1 MKDRGILFKW
11 QSMEAYRE
19 YWYQKYRDLKLAEK
33 MIIVYVLMLG
43 ICFLISVAALQVSFN
58 IYDGKLYEK
67 SLQELDFFTQEVNR
81 SLDEVE
87 GISYN
92 IAIDTQI
99 QEQLTKM
106 KEMKHFTADYSYEV
120 YQLRMLFNKELANS
134 NMVSNMV
141 YTDGDRTQFVVGV
154 ATGTISRELY
164 ESVMNRIHEAKG
176 AYVVQP
182 PTAEYPYLLT
192 GRDIRK
198 HIDASLEYLG
208 SLLITCDVSGMIEK
222 NIDDLE
228 ADSST
233 LCVYSNEGII
243 YENQK
248 GMMER
253 LPRLEGDKGY
263 QIIKENG
270 QRYFVCHL
278 QSSKTGWTYVNI
290 FPYSEIYGQN
300 QNLRYMMIGGFLLL
314 FLITALILKKL
325 AHMIVKPLEH
335 LTESMQIVE
344 TGDFDQA
351 REFLGTS
358 TRKDEIG
365 LMTQEFK
372 VTLDKID
379 NLIHEN
385 YEKQLLLKDTK
396 YKMLQ
401 AQINPHFLYNTLN
414 SINWM
419 IRARKNDEAAEM
431 TVALGTILRSALNKQ
446 QYVTIDEELDSLRK
460 YMTIQEYRYRKRV
473 AFSVECEVSGQYLI
487 PHMTLQPLVENSI
500 YHGVEKMLTPCTISV
515 ALKEE
520 GERIAITVSDN
531 GPGMT
536 EEELEAVRTF
546 TAEPKGHGIGLK
558 NIYERLKMAFNQ
570 EAYFDIS
577 SVPGGGTTVTI
588 KIPKAEVMKSDD

>member
-1 MKDRGILFKW
+1 MKKYRG
-11 QSMEAYRE
+11 
-19 YWYQKYRDLKLAEK
+19 YWYLRYRDLKLAEK
-33 MIIVYVLMLG
+33 MIIVYILMLG
-43 ICFLISVAALQVSFN
+43 ICFLISIAALQVSFN

-87 GISYN
+87 AVSYN
-92 IAIDTQI
+92 LAMDIKI
-99 QEQLTKM
+99 QEQLSKM
-106 KEMKHFTADYSYEV
+106 KTLKHFTADYSYEV
-120 YQLRMLFNKELANS
+120 YQLRMLFNNELTNS
-134 NMVSNMV
+134 NMISNMI
-141 YTDGDRTQFVVGV
+141 YTDGDTTQFVVGV
-154 ATGTISRELY
+154 ATGTIRKELY
-164 ESVMNRIHEAKG
+164 DSVMNRFHEAKG
-176 AYVVQP
+176 AYVVQQ
-182 PTAEYPYLLT
+182 PTIEYPYLLT

-228 ADSST
+228 AESSA
-233 LCVYSNEGII
+233 LCVYSDEGVI
-243 YENQK
+243 YESQK
-248 GMMER
+248 RMIEQ
-253 LPRLEGDKGY
+253 LPRLEGDSGY
-263 QIIKENG
+263 QVIKERG

-278 QSSKTGWTYVNI
+278 KSSKTGWTYVNV

-300 QNLRYMMIGGFLLL
+300 QNLRYLMVGGFLLL
-314 FLITALILKKL
+314 FLVSALILKKL

-344 TGDFDQA
+344 NGDFDRA

-358 TRKDEIG
+358 TQKDEIG
-365 LMTQEFK
+365 LMAQEFR

-414 SINWM
+414 SIHWM
-419 IRARKNDEAAEM
+419 IRSRKNDEAAKM
-431 TVALGTILRSALNKQ
+431 TMALGTILRSALSKQ
-446 QYVTIDEELDSLRK
+446 QYVTIEEELDSLKK
-460 YMTIQEYRYRKRV
+460 YMMIQEYRYQKRV
-473 AFSVECEVSGQYLI
+473 VFSVEYETSGRYLI

-500 YHGVEKMLTPCTISV
+500 YHGVDKMLTPCHISV
-515 ALKEE
+515 IIKE
-520 GERIAITVSDN
+520 GEERIEITVSDN

-536 EEELEAVRTF
+536 EEELDLVRSF
-546 TAEPKGHGIGLK
+546 TAQPKGHGIGLK
-558 NIYERLKMAFNQ
+558 NIYERLKMAFDQ
-570 EAYFDIS
+570 EADFNIS
-577 SVPGGGTTVTI
+577 SSCGSGTTVTI
-588 KIPKAEVMKSDD
+588 RIPKTEVMKNDD

>member
-1 MKDRGILFKW
+1 MKKYRG
-11 QSMEAYRE
+11 
-19 YWYQKYRDLKLAEK
+19 YWYLRYRDLKLAEK
-33 MIIVYVLMLG
+33 MIIVYILMLG
-43 ICFLISVAALQVSFN
+43 ICFLISIAALQVSFN

-87 GISYN
+87 AVSYN
-92 IAIDTQI
+92 LAMDIKI
-99 QEQLTKM
+99 QEQLSKM
-106 KEMKHFTADYSYEV
+106 KTLKHFTADYSYEV
-120 YQLRMLFNKELANS
+120 YQLRMLFNNELTNS
-134 NMVSNMV
+134 NMISNMI
-141 YTDGDRTQFVVGV
+141 YTDGDTTQFVVGV
-154 ATGTISRELY
+154 ATGTIRKELY
-164 ESVMNRIHEAKG
+164 DSVMNRFHEAKG
-176 AYVVQP
+176 AYVVQQ
-182 PTAEYPYLLT
+182 PTMEYPYLLT

-228 ADSST
+228 AESSA
-233 LCVYSNEGII
+233 LCVYSDEGVI
-243 YENQK
+243 YESQK
-248 GMMER
+248 RMIEQ
-253 LPRLEGDKGY
+253 LPRLEGDSGY
-263 QIIKENG
+263 QVIKERG

-278 QSSKTGWTYVNI
+278 KSSKTGWTYVNV

-300 QNLRYMMIGGFLLL
+300 QNLRYLMVGGFLLL
-314 FLITALILKKL
+314 FLVSALILKKL

-344 TGDFDQA
+344 NGDFDRA

-358 TRKDEIG
+358 TQKDEIG
-365 LMTQEFK
+365 LMAQEFR

-414 SINWM
+414 SIHWM
-419 IRARKNDEAAEM
+419 IRSRKNDEAAKM
-431 TVALGTILRSALNKQ
+431 TMALGTILRSALSKQ
-446 QYVTIDEELDSLRK
+446 QYVTIEEELDSLKK
-460 YMTIQEYRYRKRV
+460 YMMIQEYRYQKRV
-473 AFSVECEVSGQYLI
+473 VFSVEYEASGRYLI

-500 YHGVEKMLTPCTISV
+500 YHGVDKMLTPCHISV
-515 ALKEE
+515 IIKE
-520 GERIAITVSDN
+520 GEERIEITVSDN

-536 EEELEAVRTF
+536 EEELDLVRSF
-546 TAEPKGHGIGLK
+546 TAQPKGHGIGLK
-558 NIYERLKMAFNQ
+558 NIYERLKMAFDQ
-570 EAYFDIS
+570 EADFNIS
-577 SVPGGGTTVTI
+577 SSCGSGTTVTI
-588 KIPKAEVMKSDD
+588 RIPKTEVMKNDD

>member
-1 MKDRGILFKW
+1 MKKYRG
-11 QSMEAYRE
+11 
-19 YWYQKYRDLKLAEK
+19 YWYLRYRDLKLAEK
-33 MIIVYVLMLG
+33 MIIVYILMLG
-43 ICFLISVAALQVSFN
+43 ICFLISIAALQVSFN

-87 GISYN
+87 AVSYN
-92 IAIDTQI
+92 LAMDIKI
-99 QEQLTKM
+99 QEQLSKM
-106 KEMKHFTADYSYEV
+106 KTLKHFTADYSYEV
-120 YQLRMLFNKELANS
+120 YQLRMLFNNELTNS
-134 NMVSNMV
+134 NMISNMI
-141 YTDGDRTQFVVGV
+141 YTDGDTTQFVVGV
-154 ATGTISRELY
+154 ATGTIRKELY
-164 ESVMNRIHEAKG
+164 DSVMNRFHEAKG
-176 AYVVQP
+176 AYVVQQ
-182 PTAEYPYLLT
+182 PTIEYPYLLT

-228 ADSST
+228 AESSA
-233 LCVYSNEGII
+233 LCVYSDEGVI
-243 YENQK
+243 YESQK
-248 GMMER
+248 RMIEQ
-253 LPRLEGDKGY
+253 LPRLEGDSGY
-263 QIIKENG
+263 QVIKERG

-278 QSSKTGWTYVNI
+278 KSSKTGWTYVNV

-300 QNLRYMMIGGFLLL
+300 QNLRYLMVGGFLLL
-314 FLITALILKKL
+314 FLVSALILKKL

-344 TGDFDQA
+344 NGDFDRA

-358 TRKDEIG
+358 TQKDEIG
-365 LMTQEFK
+365 LMAQEFR

-414 SINWM
+414 SIHWM
-419 IRARKNDEAAEM
+419 IRSRKNDEAAKM
-431 TVALGTILRSALNKQ
+431 TMALGTILRSALSKQ
-446 QYVTIDEELDSLRK
+446 QYVTIEEELDSLKK
-460 YMTIQEYRYRKRV
+460 YMMIQEYRYQKRV
-473 AFSVECEVSGQYLI
+473 VFSVEYETSGRYLI

-500 YHGVEKMLTPCTISV
+500 YHGVDKMLTPCHISV
-515 ALKEE
+515 IIKEVE
-520 GERIAITVSDN
+520 ERIEITVSDN

-536 EEELEAVRTF
+536 EEELDLVRSF
-546 TAEPKGHGIGLK
+546 TAQPKGHGIGLK
-558 NIYERLKMAFNQ
+558 NIYERLKMAFDQ
-570 EAYFDIS
+570 EADFNIS
-577 SVPGGGTTVTI
+577 SSCGSGTTVTI
-588 KIPKAEVMKSDD
+588 RIPKTEVMKNDD

>member
-1 MKDRGILFKW
+1 MKKYW
-11 QSMEAYRE
+11 E
-19 YWYQKYRDLKLAEK
+19 YWYRKYGDLKLAEK
-33 MIIVYVLMLG
+33 MISVYIIMLG
-43 ICFLISVAALQVSFN
+43 ICFLISVVALQISFN

-67 SLQELDFFTQEVNR
+67 SLQELDFFIQEVNR

-92 IAIDTQI
+92 IAIDTKI
-99 QEQLTKM
+99 QEQLSTM
-106 KEMKHFTADYSYEV
+106 KSLNPFTADYSYEV
-120 YQLRMLFNKELANS
+120 YQLRMLLNSELTNS
-134 NMVSNMV
+134 NMISNMV
-141 YTDGDRTQFVVGV
+141 YTDGDKTQFVVGI

-164 ESVMNRIHEAKG
+164 DSMMNRFHEAKG
-176 AYVVQP
+176 AYVVQQ
-182 PTAEYPYLLT
+182 PTKEYPYLLT

-198 HIDASLEYLG
+198 HIDSSLEYLG

-222 NIDDLE
+222 NIDELE
-228 ADSST
+228 AESSA
-233 LCVYSNEGII
+233 LCVYSDEGVI
-243 YENQK
+243 YENQEHMK
-248 GMMER
+248 ES
-253 LPRLEGDKGY
+253 LPELIEDKGY
-263 QIIKENG
+263 QIIKEKG

-278 QSSKTGWTYVNI
+278 KSSKTGWTYVNV

-300 QNLRYMMIGGFLLL
+300 QNLRYLMIGGFLLL
-314 FLITALILKKL
+314 FLVTALILKKL

-344 TGDFDQA
+344 TGNFDQA

-358 TRKDEIG
+358 TQKDEIG

-385 YEKQLLLKDTK
+385 YEKQILLKDTK

-419 IRARKNDEAAEM
+419 IRAKKNEEAAEM
-431 TVALGTILRSALNKQ
+431 TVALGAILRSALNKQ
-446 QYVTIDEELDSLRK
+446 QYVTIEEELDSLRK

-473 AFSVECEVSGQYLI
+473 SFSVECEISGRYLI
-487 PHMTLQPLVENSI
+487 PHMTLQPLVENAI

-515 ALKEE
+515 TIKEE
-520 GERIAITVSDN
+520 GERITITVSDN

-536 EEELEAVRTF
+536 EDELEAVRTF

-558 NIYERLKMAFNQ
+558 NIYERLKMAFDQ
-570 EAYFDIS
+570 EADFNIS
-577 SVPGGGTTVTI
+577 SSCGSGTTVTI
-588 KIPKAEVMKSDD
+588 RIPKAEVMKNND

>member
-1 MKDRGILFKW
+1 MKKYW
-11 QSMEAYRE
+11 E
-19 YWYQKYRDLKLAEK
+19 YWYRKYGDLKLAEK
-33 MIIVYVLMLG
+33 TISVYIIMLG
-43 ICFLISVAALQVSFN
+43 ICFLISVVALQISFN

-67 SLQELDFFTQEVNR
+67 SLQELDFFIQEVNR

-92 IAIDTQI
+92 IAIDTKI
-99 QEQLTKM
+99 QEQLSTM
-106 KEMKHFTADYSYEV
+106 KSLKPFTADYSYEV
-120 YQLRMLFNKELANS
+120 YQLRMLLNSELTNS
-134 NMVSNMV
+134 NMISNMV
-141 YTDGDRTQFVVGV
+141 YTDGDKTQFVVGV

-164 ESVMNRIHEAKG
+164 DSMMNRFHEAKG
-176 AYVVQP
+176 AYVVQQ
-182 PTAEYPYLLT
+182 PTKEYPYLLT

-198 HIDASLEYLG
+198 HIDSSLEYLG

-222 NIDDLE
+222 NIDELE
-228 ADSST
+228 AESSA
-233 LCVYSNEGII
+233 LCVYSDEGVI
-243 YENQK
+243 YENQEHMK
-248 GMMER
+248 ES
-253 LPRLEGDKGY
+253 LPELIEDKGY
-263 QIIKENG
+263 QIIKEKG
-270 QRYFVCHL
+270 QRYFVCHVK
-278 QSSKTGWTYVNI
+278 SSKTGWTYVNV

-300 QNLRYMMIGGFLLL
+300 QNLRYLMIGGFLLL
-314 FLITALILKKL
+314 FLVTALILKKL

-344 TGDFDQA
+344 TGNFDQA

-358 TRKDEIG
+358 TQKDEIG

-385 YEKQLLLKDTK
+385 YEKQILLKDTK

-419 IRARKNDEAAEM
+419 IRAKRNEEAAEM
-431 TVALGTILRSALNKQ
+431 TVALGAILRSALNKQ
-446 QYVTIDEELDSLRK
+446 QYVTIEEELDSLRK

-473 AFSVECEVSGQYLI
+473 SFSVECEISGRYLI
-487 PHMTLQPLVENSI
+487 PHMTLQPLVENAI

-515 ALKEE
+515 TIKEE
-520 GERIAITVSDN
+520 GERITITVSDN

-536 EEELEAVRTF
+536 EDELEAVRTF

-558 NIYERLKMAFNQ
+558 NIYERLKMAFDQ
-570 EAYFDIS
+570 EADFNIS
-577 SVPGGGTTVTI
+577 SSCGSGTTVTI
-588 KIPKAEVMKSDD
+588 RIPKAEVMKNND

>member
-1 MKDRGILFKW
+1 MKKYW
-11 QSMEAYRE
+11 E
-19 YWYQKYRDLKLAEK
+19 YWYRKYGDLKLAEK
-33 MIIVYVLMLG
+33 MISVYIIMLG
-43 ICFLISVAALQVSFN
+43 ICFLISVVALQISFN

-67 SLQELDFFTQEVNR
+67 SLQELDFFIQEVNR

-92 IAIDTQI
+92 IAIDTKI
-99 QEQLTKM
+99 QEQLSTM
-106 KEMKHFTADYSYEV
+106 KSLKPFTADYSYEV
-120 YQLRMLFNKELANS
+120 YQLRMLLNSELTNS
-134 NMVSNMV
+134 NMISNMV
-141 YTDGDRTQFVVGV
+141 YTDGDKTQFVVGV

-164 ESVMNRIHEAKG
+164 DSMMNRFHEAKG
-176 AYVVQP
+176 AYVVQQ
-182 PTAEYPYLLT
+182 PTKEYPYLLT

-198 HIDASLEYLG
+198 HIDSSLEYLG

-222 NIDDLE
+222 NIDELE
-228 ADSST
+228 AESSA
-233 LCVYSNEGII
+233 LCVYSDEGVI
-243 YENQK
+243 YENQEHMK
-248 GMMER
+248 ES
-253 LPRLEGDKGY
+253 LPELIEDKGY
-263 QIIKENG
+263 QIIKEKG
-270 QRYFVCHL
+270 QRYFVCHVK
-278 QSSKTGWTYVNI
+278 SSKTGWTYVNV

-300 QNLRYMMIGGFLLL
+300 QNLRYLMIGGFLLL
-314 FLITALILKKL
+314 FLVTALILKKL

-344 TGDFDQA
+344 TGNFDQA

-358 TRKDEIG
+358 TQKDEIG

-385 YEKQLLLKDTK
+385 YEKQILLKDTK

-419 IRARKNDEAAEM
+419 IRAKKNEEAAEM
-431 TVALGTILRSALNKQ
+431 TVALGAILRSALNKQ
-446 QYVTIDEELDSLRK
+446 QYVTIEEELDSLRK

-473 AFSVECEVSGQYLI
+473 SFSVECEISGRYLI
-487 PHMTLQPLVENSI
+487 PHMTLQPLVENAI

-515 ALKEE
+515 TIKEE
-520 GERIAITVSDN
+520 GERITITVSDN

-536 EEELEAVRTF
+536 EDELEAVRTF

-558 NIYERLKMAFNQ
+558 NIYERLKMAFDQ
-570 EAYFDIS
+570 EADFNIS
-577 SVPGGGTTVTI
+577 SSCGSGTTVTI
-588 KIPKAEVMKSDD
+588 RIPKAEVMKNND

>member
-1 MKDRGILFKW
+1 MKKYW
-11 QSMEAYRE
+11 E
-19 YWYQKYRDLKLAEK
+19 YWYRRYSDLKLAEK
-33 MIIVYVLMLG
+33 MISVYVIMLG
-43 ICFLISVAALQVSFN
+43 FCFLISVAALQVSFN

-92 IAIDTQI
+92 MAIDTKI
-99 QEQLTKM
+99 QEQLSMM
-106 KEMKHFTADYSYEV
+106 KSLKRFTADYSYEV
-120 YQLRMLFNKELANS
+120 YQLRMLLNSELTNSDMIS
-134 NMVSNMV
+134 NML
-141 YTDGDRTQFVVGV
+141 YTDGDKTQFVVGV
-154 ATGTISRELY
+154 ATGTISKELY
-164 ESVMNRIHEAKG
+164 DSLMNRFHEAKG
-176 AYVVQP
+176 AYVVQQ
-182 PTAEYPYLLT
+182 PTEEYPYLLT

-198 HIDASLEYLG
+198 HLDASLEYLG

-222 NIDDLE
+222 NIDELE
-228 ADSST
+228 AESLA
-233 LCVYSNEGII
+233 LCVFSDEGVI
-243 YENQK
+243 YENQEHMK
-248 GMMER
+248 DRIPE
-253 LPRLEGDKGY
+253 LKEDKGY
-263 QIIKENG
+263 QIIKEHG

-278 QSSKTGWTYVNI
+278 KSSKTGWTYVNI

-300 QNLRYMMIGGFLLL
+300 QNLRYLMIGGFLLL
-314 FLITALILKKL
+314 FFVTALILKKL

-358 TRKDEIG
+358 RQKDEIG

-419 IRARKNDEAAEM
+419 IRAKKNEEAAEM
-431 TVALGTILRSALNKQ
+431 TVALGVILRSALNKQ
-446 QYVTIDEELDSLRK
+446 QYVTIEEELDSLKK

-473 AFSVECEVSGQYLI
+473 IFSVKSEISGRYLI

-515 ALKEE
+515 VIKEE
-520 GERIAITVSDN
+520 GERIVITVTDN

-536 EEELEAVRTF
+536 EEELEAVRSF
-546 TAEPKGHGIGLK
+546 SAETKGHGIGLK
-558 NIYERLKMAFNQ
+558 NIYERLKMAFDQ
-570 EAYFDIS
+570 EADFTIS
-577 SVPGGGTTVTI
+577 SSCGSGTTVTI
-588 KIPKAEVMKSDD
+588 RIPKAEVMKNDD

>member
-1 MKDRGILFKW
+1 MKKYRG
-11 QSMEAYRE
+11 
-19 YWYQKYRDLKLAEK
+19 YWYLRYRDLKLAEK
-33 MIIVYVLMLG
+33 MIIVYILMLG
-43 ICFLISVAALQVSFN
+43 ICFLISIAALQVSFN

-87 GISYN
+87 AVSYN
-92 IAIDTQI
+92 LAMDIKI
-99 QEQLTKM
+99 QEQLSKM
-106 KEMKHFTADYSYEV
+106 KTLKHFTADYSYEV
-120 YQLRMLFNKELANS
+120 YQLRMLFNNELTNS
-134 NMVSNMV
+134 NMISNMI
-141 YTDGDRTQFVVGV
+141 YTDGDTTQFVVGV
-154 ATGTISRELY
+154 ATGTIRKELY
-164 ESVMNRIHEAKG
+164 DSVMNRFHEAKG
-176 AYVVQP
+176 AYVVQQ
-182 PTAEYPYLLT
+182 PTIEYPYLLT

-228 ADSST
+228 AESSA
-233 LCVYSNEGII
+233 LCVYSDEGVI
-243 YENQK
+243 YESQK
-248 GMMER
+248 RMIEQ
-253 LPRLEGDKGY
+253 LPRLEGDSGY
-263 QIIKENG
+263 QVIKERG

-278 QSSKTGWTYVNI
+278 KSSKTGWTYVNV

-300 QNLRYMMIGGFLLL
+300 QNLRYLMVGGFLLL
-314 FLITALILKKL
+314 FLVSALILKKL

-344 TGDFDQA
+344 NGDFDRA

-358 TRKDEIG
+358 TQKDEIG
-365 LMTQEFK
+365 LMAQEFR

-414 SINWM
+414 SIHWM
-419 IRARKNDEAAEM
+419 IRSRKNDEAAKM
-431 TVALGTILRSALNKQ
+431 TMALGTILRSALSKQ
-446 QYVTIDEELDSLRK
+446 QYVTIEEELDSLKK
-460 YMTIQEYRYRKRV
+460 YMMIQECRYRKRV
-473 AFSVECEVSGQYLI
+473 VFSVEYETSGRYLI

-500 YHGVEKMLTPCTISV
+500 YHGVDKMLTPCHISV
-515 ALKEE
+515 IIKEVE
-520 GERIAITVSDN
+520 ERIEITVSDN

-536 EEELEAVRTF
+536 EEELDLVRSF
-546 TAEPKGHGIGLK
+546 TAQPKGHGIGLK
-558 NIYERLKMAFNQ
+558 NIYERLKMAFDH
-570 EAYFDIS
+570 EADFNIS
-577 SVPGGGTTVTI
+577 SSCGSGTTVTI
-588 KIPKAEVMKSDD
+588 RIPKTEVMKNDD

>member
-1 MKDRGILFKW
+1 
-11 QSMEAYRE
+11 
-19 YWYQKYRDLKLAEK
+19 
-33 MIIVYVLMLG
+33 
-43 ICFLISVAALQVSFN
+43 
-58 IYDGKLYEK
+58 
-67 SLQELDFFTQEVNR
+67 
-81 SLDEVE
+81 
-87 GISYN
+87 
-92 IAIDTQI
+92 
-99 QEQLTKM
+99 
-106 KEMKHFTADYSYEV
+106 
-120 YQLRMLFNKELANS
+120 
-134 NMVSNMV
+134 
-141 YTDGDRTQFVVGV
+141 
-154 ATGTISRELY
+154 
-164 ESVMNRIHEAKG
+164 
-176 AYVVQP
+176 
-182 PTAEYPYLLT
+182 
-192 GRDIRK
+192 
-198 HIDASLEYLG
+198 
-208 SLLITCDVSGMIEK
+208 
-222 NIDDLE
+222 
-228 ADSST
+228 
-233 LCVYSNEGII
+233 
-243 YENQK
+243 
-248 GMMER
+248 MER
-253 LPRLEGDKGY
+253 LPKLEGDKGY
-263 QIIKENG
+263 QIIKEHG
-270 QRYFVCHL
+270 QRYFACYL

-325 AHMIVKPLEH
+325 VHMIVKPLEH

-358 TRKDEIG
+358 TQKDEIG

-379 NLIHEN
+379 YLIHEN
-385 YEKQLLLKDTK
+385 YEKQFLLKDTK

-446 QYVTIDEELDSLRK
+446 QYVAVDEELDSLRK

-500 YHGVEKMLTPCTISV
+500 YHGVEKMLTPCKISV
-515 ALKEE
+515 TIREE
-520 GERIAITVSDN
+520 GGRITITVSDN

-558 NIYERLKMAFNQ
+558 NIYERLKMAFDQ

-588 KIPKAEVMKSDD
+588 KIPKAEVMISDE

>member
-1 MKDRGILFKW
+1 MKKYRG
-11 QSMEAYRE
+11 
-19 YWYQKYRDLKLAEK
+19 YWYRKYSDLKLAEK
-33 MIIVYVLMLG
+33 MIIVYVMMLG
-43 ICFLISVAALQVSFN
+43 ICFLLSVVALQVSFN

-92 IAIDTQI
+92 IAMDTKI
-99 QEQLTKM
+99 QEQLSKM
-106 KEMKHFTADYSYEV
+106 KSLKRFSADYSYEV
-120 YQLRMLFNKELANS
+120 YQLRMLFNNELANS
-134 NMVSNMV
+134 NMISNMV
-141 YTDGDRTQFVVGV
+141 YTDGDKTQFVVGI
-154 ATGTISRELY
+154 ATGTISKELY
-164 ESVMNRIHEAKG
+164 DSVMDRIHEAKG
-176 AYVVQP
+176 AYVVQQ
-182 PTAEYPYLLT
+182 PTCEYPYLLT

-198 HIDASLEYLG
+198 HIAASLEYLG

-222 NIDDLE
+222 YIDDLE
-228 ADSST
+228 AESSA
-233 LCVYSNEGII
+233 LCVYSDEGVI
-243 YENQK
+243 YENQEH
-248 GMMER
+248 MMER
-253 LPRLEGDKGY
+253 IPALENEKGY
-263 QIIKENG
+263 QVIKENG

-278 QSSKTGWTYVNI
+278 KSSKTGWTYVNV

-300 QNLRYMMIGGFLLL
+300 QKLRYLMIGGFLLL
-314 FLITALILKKL
+314 FLVTALILKKL

-344 TGDFDQA
+344 TGDFDRA
-351 REFLGTS
+351 REFIGNS
-358 TRKDEIG
+358 SQKDEIG

-379 NLIHEN
+379 TLIHEN

-419 IRARKNDEAAEM
+419 IRARKNEEAAEM

-446 QYVTIDEELDSLRK
+446 QYVTIEEELDSLRK

-473 AFSVECEVSGQYLI
+473 TFSVECEAAGHYLI

-515 ALKEE
+515 TIKEDR
-520 GERIAITVSDN
+520 ERIVITVSDN

-536 EEELEAVRTF
+536 EEELNAVRSF

-558 NIYERLKMAFNQ
+558 NIYERLKMAFDQ
-570 EAYFDIS
+570 EAGFHIS
-577 SVPGGGTTVTI
+577 SVCGNGTTVQIT
-588 KIPKAEVMKSDD
+588 IPKAEVMKDDD

>member
-1 MKDRGILFKW
+1 MKKYLG
-11 QSMEAYRE
+11 
-19 YWYQKYRDLKLAEK
+19 YWYRKYSDLKLAEK

-87 GISYN
+87 SITYN
-92 IAIDTQI
+92 IAMDTKI
-99 QEQLTKM
+99 QEQLSKM
-106 KEMKHFTADYSYEV
+106 KDLQHFTADYSYEV
-120 YQLRMLFNKELANS
+120 YQLRMLLDNELANS
-134 NMVSNMV
+134 NMISNIV
-141 YTDGDRTQFVVGV
+141 YTDGDMTQFVVGI
-154 ATGTISRELY
+154 ATGTISKELY
-164 ESVMNRIHEAKG
+164 DSVMERIHAAKG
-176 AYVVQP
+176 AYVVQQ
-182 PTAEYPYLLT
+182 PTADYPYLLT

-208 SLLITCDVSGMIEK
+208 SLLVTCDVSGMIEK

-228 ADSST
+228 AESSA
-233 LCVYSNEGII
+233 LCIYSDEGVI
-243 YENQK
+243 YENQEH
-248 GMMER
+248 MMER
-253 LPRLEGDKGY
+253 IPGPEGDKGY
-263 QIIKENG
+263 QIIKEHG
-270 QRYFVCHL
+270 QRYFVCYL
-278 QSSKTGWTYVNI
+278 KSTKTGWTYVNV

-300 QNLRYMMIGGFLLL
+300 QNLRYLMVVGFLLL
-314 FLITALILKKL
+314 FLVSALILKKL

-344 TGDFDQA
+344 TGDFDRA

-358 TRKDEIG
+358 PQKDEIG

-419 IRARKNDEAAEM
+419 ILARKNEEAAEM
-431 TVALGTILRSALNKQ
+431 TVALGTILRAALNKQ
-446 QYVTIDEELDSLRK
+446 QYVTLEEELDSLRK
-460 YMTIQEYRYRKRV
+460 YITIQEYRYRKRV
-473 AFSVECEVSGQYLI
+473 FFSVESEVSGQYLI

-500 YHGVEKMLTPCTISV
+500 YHGVEKMLTPCRISV
-515 ALKEE
+515 GVREE
-520 GERIAITVSDN
+520 KDRIVITVSDN

-536 EEELEAVRTF
+536 EEELEAVRSF

-558 NIYERLKMAFNQ
+558 NIYERLKTAFDQ
-570 EAYFDIS
+570 EADFKIES
-577 SVPGGGTTVTI
+577 ASGNGTTVTI
-588 KIPKAEVMKSDD
+588 RIPKAEVMKSDD

>member
-1 MKDRGILFKW
+1 MKKYLG
-11 QSMEAYRE
+11 
-19 YWYQKYRDLKLAEK
+19 YWYRKYSDLKLAEK

-43 ICFLISVAALQVSFN
+43 ICFLLSVAALQVSFN

-87 GISYN
+87 SITYN
-92 IAIDTQI
+92 IAMDTKI
-99 QEQLTKM
+99 QEQLSKM
-106 KEMKHFTADYSYEV
+106 KGLQHFTADYSYEV
-120 YQLRMLFNKELANS
+120 YQLRMLLDNELANS
-134 NMVSNMV
+134 QMISNIV
-141 YTDGDRTQFVVGV
+141 YTDGDMTQFVVGI
-154 ATGTISRELY
+154 ATGTISKELY
-164 ESVMNRIHEAKG
+164 DSVMERIHAAKG
-176 AYVVQP
+176 AYVVQQ
-182 PTAEYPYLLT
+182 PTADYPYLLT

-208 SLLITCDVSGMIEK
+208 SLLVTCDVSGMIEK

-228 ADSST
+228 AESSA
-233 LCVYSNEGII
+233 LCIYSDEGVI
-243 YENQK
+243 YENQEH
-248 GMMER
+248 MMER
-253 LPRLEGDKGY
+253 IPGPEGDKGY
-263 QIIKENG
+263 QIIKEHG
-270 QRYFVCHL
+270 QRYFVCYL
-278 QSSKTGWTYVNI
+278 KSSKTGWTYVNV

-300 QNLRYMMIGGFLLL
+300 QNLRYLMVVGFLLL
-314 FLITALILKKL
+314 FLVSALILKKL

-344 TGDFDQA
+344 TGDFDRA

-358 TRKDEIG
+358 PQKDEIG

-419 IRARKNDEAAEM
+419 ILARKNEEAAEM
-431 TVALGTILRSALNKQ
+431 TVALGTILRAALNKQ
-446 QYVTIDEELDSLRK
+446 QYATLEEELDSLRK
-460 YMTIQEYRYRKRV
+460 YITIQEYRYRKRV
-473 AFSVECEVSGQYLI
+473 VFSVESETSGQYLI

-500 YHGVEKMLTPCTISV
+500 YHGVEKMLTPCRISV
-515 ALKEE
+515 GVREE
-520 GERIAITVSDN
+520 KERIVITVSDN

-536 EEELEAVRTF
+536 EEELEAVRSF

-558 NIYERLKMAFNQ
+558 NIYERLKMAFDQ
-570 EAYFDIS
+570 EADFKIES
-577 SVPGGGTTVTI
+577 ASGNGTTVTI
-588 KIPKAEVMKSDD
+588 RIPKAEVMKSDD

>member
-1 MKDRGILFKW
+1 MKKYRG
-11 QSMEAYRE
+11 

-33 MIIVYVLMLG
+33 MIIIYVLMLG
-43 ICFLISVAALQVSFN
+43 ICFLISITALQVSFN

-81 SLDEVE
+81 SLDQVE
-87 GISYN
+87 AVSYN
-92 IAIDTQI
+92 MTMDLKI
-99 QEQLTKM
+99 QEQLSKM
-106 KEMKHFTADYSYEV
+106 KTLKHFTADYSYEV
-120 YQLRMLFNKELANS
+120 YQLRMLFNNELTNS
-134 NMVSNMV
+134 NMISNML
-141 YTDGDRTQFVVGV
+141 YTDGDTTQFVVGI
-154 ATGTISRELY
+154 ATGTIPGELY
-164 ESVMNRIHEAKG
+164 DSVMNQFHEAKG
-176 AYVVQP
+176 AYVIQQP
-182 PTAEYPYLLT
+182 TKDYPYLLT

-228 ADSST
+228 AESSA
-233 LCVYSNEGII
+233 LCVYSDEGVI
-243 YENQK
+243 YENQEN
-248 GMMER
+248 MMER
-253 LPRLEGDKGY
+253 LPRLEGDSGF
-263 QIIKENG
+263 QIIKERG

-278 QSSKTGWTYVNI
+278 KSSKTGWTYVNV

-300 QNLRYMMIGGFLLL
+300 QNLRYLMFGGFLLL
-314 FLITALILKKL
+314 FLVSALILKKL

-344 TGDFDQA
+344 TGDFDRA

-358 TRKDEIG
+358 TQKDEIG
-365 LMTQEFK
+365 LMAQEFR

-385 YEKQLLLKDTK
+385 YEKQILLKDTK

-446 QYVTIDEELDSLRK
+446 QYVTLEEELDSLKK

-473 AFSVECEVSGQYLI
+473 VFSVECEASGRYLI

-500 YHGVEKMLTPCTISV
+500 YHGVEKMLTPCAISV
-515 ALKEE
+515 VIKEDE
-520 GERIAITVSDN
+520 ERIVISVSDN

-536 EEELEAVRTF
+536 KEELEAVRSF
-546 TAEPKGHGIGLK
+546 TAEPKGHGIGIK
-558 NIYERLKMAFNQ
+558 NIYERLRMAFEQ
-570 EAYFDIS
+570 EADFHINS
-577 SVPGGGTTVTI
+577 ACGKGTAVTI
-588 KIPKAEVMKSDD
+588 RIPKTEVMKNDD

>member
-1 MKDRGILFKW
+1 MKKYLG
-11 QSMEAYRE
+11 
-19 YWYQKYRDLKLAEK
+19 YWYRKYRDLKLAEK

-43 ICFLISVAALQVSFN
+43 ICFLISVMALQVSFN

-92 IAIDTQI
+92 IAMDTKI
-99 QEQLTKM
+99 QEQLSKL
-106 KEMKHFTADYSYEV
+106 KGLKHFTADYSYEV
-120 YQLRMLFNKELANS
+120 YQLRMLFNNELTNS
-134 NMVSNMV
+134 NLISNMV
-141 YTDGDRTQFVVGV
+141 YTDGDTTQFIVGI
-154 ATGTISRELY
+154 ATGTISKELY
-164 ESVMNRIHEAKG
+164 DSVMERIHDAKG
-176 AYVVQP
+176 AYVVQQ

-198 HIDASLEYLG
+198 HLDASLEYLG
-208 SLLITCDVSGMIEK
+208 SLLFTCDVSGMIEK

-228 ADSST
+228 AESSA
-233 LCVYSNEGII
+233 LCIYGDEGVI
-243 YENQK
+243 YENQEH
-248 GMMER
+248 MMER
-253 LPRLEGDKGY
+253 IPKLEGDKGY
-263 QIIKENG
+263 QIILEHG
-270 QRYFVCHL
+270 QRYFVCYL
-278 QSSKTGWTYVNI
+278 KSSKTGWNYVNV

-300 QNLRYMMIGGFLLL
+300 QYLRYLMIGGFLLL
-314 FLITALILKKL
+314 FLVTALILKKL

-344 TGDFDQA
+344 TGDFDRA

-358 TRKDEIG
+358 SQKDEIG

-419 IRARKNDEAAEM
+419 IRARKNEEAAEM

-446 QYVTIDEELDSLRK
+446 QYVTLEEELDSLSK
-460 YMTIQEYRYRKRV
+460 YITIQEYRYRKRAV
-473 AFSVECEVSGQYLI
+473 FSVECEVSGTYLI
-487 PHMTLQPLVENSI
+487 PHMTFQPLVENSI

-515 ALKEE
+515 AIKEE
-520 GERIAITVSDN
+520 NSRIVITVSDN

-558 NIYERLKMAFNQ
+558 NIYERLIMAFDQ
-570 EAYFDIS
+570 DADFVIESAC
-577 SVPGGGTTVTI
+577 GCGTTVTI
-588 KIPKAEVMKSDD
+588 RIPKAEVMKSDE

>member
-1 MKDRGILFKW
+1 MKKYRG
-11 QSMEAYRE
+11 
-19 YWYQKYRDLKLAEK
+19 YWYRKYSNLKLAEK
-33 MIIVYVLMLG
+33 MIIVYVMMLG
-43 ICFLISVAALQVSFN
+43 ICFLLSVAALQVSFN

-87 GISYN
+87 AISYN
-92 IAIDTQI
+92 IAMDTKI
-99 QEQLTKM
+99 QEQLSKM
-106 KEMKHFTADYSYEV
+106 KSLKRFSADYSYEV
-120 YQLRMLFNKELANS
+120 YQLRMLFNNELTNS
-134 NMVSNMV
+134 NMISNMV
-141 YTDGDRTQFVVGV
+141 YTDGDKTQFVVGI
-154 ATGTISRELY
+154 ATGTISKELY
-164 ESVMNRIHEAKG
+164 DSVMDRIHEAKG

-182 PTAEYPYLLT
+182 PTSEYPYLLT

-228 ADSST
+228 AESSA
-233 LCVYSNEGII
+233 LCVFSDEGVI
-243 YENQK
+243 YENQEH
-248 GMMER
+248 MMER
-253 LPRLEGDKGY
+253 IPGLEDEKGY

-278 QSSKTGWTYVNI
+278 KSSKTGWTYVNV

-300 QNLRYMMIGGFLLL
+300 QNLRYLMLGGFLLL
-314 FLITALILKKL
+314 FLVTALILKKL

-344 TGDFDQA
+344 TGDFDRA
-351 REFLGTS
+351 RAFLGTS
-358 TRKDEIG
+358 TQKDEIG

-419 IRARKNDEAAEM
+419 IRARKNEEAAEM

-446 QYVTIDEELDSLRK
+446 QYVTIEEELDSLRK
-460 YMTIQEYRYRKRV
+460 YMAIQEYRYRKRV
-473 AFSVECEVSGQYLI
+473 AFSVECEAAGQYLI

-515 ALKEE
+515 TIKED

-536 EEELEAVRTF
+536 EEELEAVRSF

-558 NIYERLKMAFNQ
+558 NIYERLKMAFDQ
-570 EAYFDIS
+570 EAGFHIS
-577 SVPGGGTTVTI
+577 SVCGNGTTVMIT
-588 KIPKAEVMKSDD
+588 IPKAEVMKDDD

>member
-1 MKDRGILFKW
+1 MKKYLG
-11 QSMEAYRE
+11 
-19 YWYQKYRDLKLAEK
+19 YWYRKYSDLKLAEK

-43 ICFLISVAALQVSFN
+43 ICFLLSVAALQVSFN

-87 GISYN
+87 SITYK
-92 IAIDTQI
+92 IAMDTKI
-99 QEQLTKM
+99 QEQLSKM
-106 KEMKHFTADYSYEV
+106 KGLQHFTADYSYEV
-120 YQLRMLFNKELANS
+120 YQLRMLLDNELANS
-134 NMVSNMV
+134 QMISNIV
-141 YTDGDRTQFVVGV
+141 YTDGDMTQFVVGI
-154 ATGTISRELY
+154 ATGTISKELY
-164 ESVMNRIHEAKG
+164 DSVMERIHAAKG
-176 AYVVQP
+176 AYVVQQ
-182 PTAEYPYLLT
+182 PTADYPYLLT

-208 SLLITCDVSGMIEK
+208 SLLVTCDVSGMIEK
-222 NIDDLE
+222 NIDALE
-228 ADSST
+228 AESSA
-233 LCVYSNEGII
+233 LCIYSDEGVI
-243 YENQK
+243 YENQEH
-248 GMMER
+248 MMER
-253 LPRLEGDKGY
+253 IPGPEGDKGY
-263 QIIKENG
+263 QIIKEHG
-270 QRYFVCHL
+270 QRYFVCYL
-278 QSSKTGWTYVNI
+278 KSSKTGWTYVNV

-300 QNLRYMMIGGFLLL
+300 QNLRYLMVGGFLLL
-314 FLITALILKKL
+314 FLVSALILKKL

-344 TGDFDQA
+344 TGDFDRA

-358 TRKDEIG
+358 PQKDEIG

-419 IRARKNDEAAEM
+419 ILARKNEEAAEM
-431 TVALGTILRSALNKQ
+431 TVALGTILRAALNKQ
-446 QYVTIDEELDSLRK
+446 QYATLEEELDSLRK
-460 YMTIQEYRYRKRV
+460 YITIQEYRYRKRV
-473 AFSVECEVSGQYLI
+473 VFSVESEASGQYLI

-500 YHGVEKMLTPCTISV
+500 YHGVEKMLTPCRISV
-515 ALKEE
+515 GVREE
-520 GERIAITVSDN
+520 KERIVITVSDN

-536 EEELEAVRTF
+536 EEELEAVRSF

-558 NIYERLKMAFNQ
+558 NIYERLKMAFDQ
-570 EAYFDIS
+570 EADFKIES
-577 SVPGGGTTVTI
+577 ASGNGTTVTI
-588 KIPKAEVMKSDD
+588 RIPKAEVMKSDD

>member
-1 MKDRGILFKW
+1 MKG
-11 QSMEAYRE
+11 QSMKRYLE

-106 KEMKHFTADYSYEV
+106 KNLKHFTADYSYEV

-134 NMVSNMV
+134 NMISNMV
-141 YTDGDRTQFVVGV
+141 YTDGDKTQFVVGL
-154 ATGTISRELY
+154 ATGTISKELY
-164 ESVMNRIHEAKG
+164 DSVMNRIHEAKG

-182 PTAEYPYLLT
+182 PTTEYPYLLT
-192 GRDIRK
+192 GRDVRK

-208 SLLITCDVSGMIEK
+208 SLLITCDVAGMIEK

-233 LCVYSNEGII
+233 LCVYSNEGVI
-243 YENQK
+243 YEKQK

-253 LPRLEGDKGY
+253 LPKLEGDKGY
-263 QIIKENG
+263 QINKEHG
-270 QRYFVCHL
+270 QRYFACYL

-358 TRKDEIG
+358 TQKDEIG

-379 NLIHEN
+379 YLIHEN
-385 YEKQLLLKDTK
+385 YEKQFLLKDTK

-446 QYVTIDEELDSLRK
+446 QYVAVDEELDSLRK

-500 YHGVEKMLTPCTISV
+500 YHGVEKMLTPCKISV
-515 ALKEE
+515 TIREE
-520 GERIAITVSDN
+520 GGRITITVSDN

-558 NIYERLKMAFNQ
+558 NIYERLKMAFDQ

-588 KIPKAEVMKSDD
+588 KIPKAEVMISDE

>member
-1 MKDRGILFKW
+1 MKKYLG
-11 QSMEAYRE
+11 
-19 YWYQKYRDLKLAEK
+19 YWYRKYSDLKLAEK

-43 ICFLISVAALQVSFN
+43 ICFLLSVAALQVSFN

-87 GISYN
+87 SITYN
-92 IAIDTQI
+92 IAMDTKI
-99 QEQLTKM
+99 QEQLSKM
-106 KEMKHFTADYSYEV
+106 KGLQHFTADYSYEV
-120 YQLRMLFNKELANS
+120 YQLRMLLDNELANS
-134 NMVSNMV
+134 NMISNIV
-141 YTDGDRTQFVVGV
+141 YTDGDMTQFVVGI
-154 ATGTISRELY
+154 ATGTISKELY
-164 ESVMNRIHEAKG
+164 DSVMERIHAAKG
-176 AYVVQP
+176 AYVVQQ
-182 PTAEYPYLLT
+182 PTADYPYLLT

-208 SLLITCDVSGMIEK
+208 SLLVTCDVSGMIEK

-228 ADSST
+228 AESST
-233 LCVYSNEGII
+233 LCIYSDEGVI
-243 YENQK
+243 YENQEH
-248 GMMER
+248 MMER
-253 LPRLEGDKGY
+253 IPGLEGDKGY
-263 QIIKENG
+263 QIIKEHG
-270 QRYFVCHL
+270 QRYFVCYL
-278 QSSKTGWTYVNI
+278 KSSKTGWTYVNV

-300 QNLRYMMIGGFLLL
+300 QNLRYLMVVGFLLL
-314 FLITALILKKL
+314 FLVSALILKKL

-344 TGDFDQA
+344 TGDFDRA

-358 TRKDEIG
+358 PQKDEIG

-419 IRARKNDEAAEM
+419 ILARKNEEAAEM
-431 TVALGTILRSALNKQ
+431 TVALGTILRAALNKQ
-446 QYVTIDEELDSLRK
+446 QYVTLEEELDSLRK
-460 YMTIQEYRYRKRV
+460 YITIQEYRYRKRV
-473 AFSVECEVSGQYLI
+473 VFSVESETSGQYLI

-500 YHGVEKMLTPCTISV
+500 YHGVERMLTPCRISIGV
-515 ALKEE
+515 KEE
-520 GERIAITVSDN
+520 EERIAITVSDN

-536 EEELEAVRTF
+536 EEELEAVRSF

-558 NIYERLKMAFNQ
+558 NIYERLKMAFDQ
-570 EAYFDIS
+570 EADFKIDS
-577 SVPGGGTTVTI
+577 ACGNGTTVTI
-588 KIPKAEVMKSDD
+588 RIPKAEVMKSDD

>member
-1 MKDRGILFKW
+1 MKKYRG
-11 QSMEAYRE
+11 
-19 YWYQKYRDLKLAEK
+19 YWYLRYRDLKLAEK
-33 MIIVYVLMLG
+33 MIIVYILMLG
-43 ICFLISVAALQVSFN
+43 ICFLISIAALQVSFN

-87 GISYN
+87 AVSYN
-92 IAIDTQI
+92 LAMDIKI
-99 QEQLTKM
+99 QEQLSKM
-106 KEMKHFTADYSYEV
+106 KTLKHFTADYSYEV
-120 YQLRMLFNKELANS
+120 YQLRMLFNNELTNS
-134 NMVSNMV
+134 NMISNMI
-141 YTDGDRTQFVVGV
+141 YTDGDTTQFVVGV
-154 ATGTISRELY
+154 ATGTIRKELY
-164 ESVMNRIHEAKG
+164 DSVMNRFHEAKG
-176 AYVVQP
+176 AYVVQQ
-182 PTAEYPYLLT
+182 PTIEYPYLLT

-228 ADSST
+228 AESSA
-233 LCVYSNEGII
+233 LCVYSDEGVI
-243 YENQK
+243 YESQK
-248 GMMER
+248 RMIEQ
-253 LPRLEGDKGY
+253 LPRLEGDSGY
-263 QIIKENG
+263 QVIKERG

-278 QSSKTGWTYVNI
+278 KSSKTGWTYVNV

-300 QNLRYMMIGGFLLL
+300 QNLRYLMVGGFLLL
-314 FLITALILKKL
+314 FLVSALILKKL

-344 TGDFDQA
+344 NGDFDRD

-358 TRKDEIG
+358 TQKDEIG
-365 LMTQEFK
+365 LMAQEFR

-414 SINWM
+414 SIHWM
-419 IRARKNDEAAEM
+419 IRSRKNDEAAKM
-431 TVALGTILRSALNKQ
+431 TMALGTILRSALSKQ
-446 QYVTIDEELDSLRK
+446 QYVTIEEELDSLKK
-460 YMTIQEYRYRKRV
+460 YMMIQEYRYQKRV
-473 AFSVECEVSGQYLI
+473 VFSVEYETSGRYLI

-500 YHGVEKMLTPCTISV
+500 YHGVDKMLTPCHISV
-515 ALKEE
+515 IIKEVE
-520 GERIAITVSDN
+520 ERIEITVSDN

-536 EEELEAVRTF
+536 EEELDLVRSF
-546 TAEPKGHGIGLK
+546 TAQPKGHGIGLK
-558 NIYERLKMAFNQ
+558 NIYERLKMAFDQ
-570 EAYFDIS
+570 EADFNIS
-577 SVPGGGTTVTI
+577 SSCGSGTTVTI
-588 KIPKAEVMKSDD
+588 RIPKTEVMKNDD

>member
-1 MKDRGILFKW
+1 MKKYRG
-11 QSMEAYRE
+11 
-19 YWYQKYRDLKLAEK
+19 YWYQRYRDLKLAEK
-33 MIIVYVLMLG
+33 MIIVYILMLG
-43 ICFLISVAALQVSFN
+43 ICFLISIAALQVNFN

-87 GISYN
+87 AVSYN
-92 IAIDTQI
+92 LAMDIKI
-99 QEQLTKM
+99 QEQLSKM
-106 KEMKHFTADYSYEV
+106 KTLKHFTADYSYEV
-120 YQLRMLFNKELANS
+120 YQLRMLFNNELTNS
-134 NMVSNMV
+134 NLISNIV
-141 YTDGDRTQFVVGV
+141 YTDGEKTQFVVGV
-154 ATGTISRELY
+154 ATGTIRKELY
-164 ESVMNRIHEAKG
+164 DSVMERFHEAKG
-176 AYVVQP
+176 AYVVQQ

-228 ADSST
+228 AESSA
-233 LCVYSNEGII
+233 LCVFSDEGVI
-243 YENQK
+243 YENQEH
-248 GMMER
+248 MMER
-253 LPRLEGDKGY
+253 IPTLEGDSGY
-263 QIIKENG
+263 QIMKERG

-278 QSSKTGWTYVNI
+278 KSSKTGWTYVNV

-300 QNLRYMMIGGFLLL
+300 QNLRYLMVGGFLLL
-314 FLITALILKKL
+314 FFVSALILKKL

-344 TGDFDQA
+344 HGDFDRA

-358 TRKDEIG
+358 TQKDEIG
-365 LMTQEFK
+365 LMAQEFR

-414 SINWM
+414 SIHWM
-419 IRARKNDEAAEM
+419 IRSRKNDEAAKM
-431 TVALGTILRSALNKQ
+431 TMALGSILRSALSKQ
-446 QYVTIDEELDSLRK
+446 QYVTIEEELDSLKK
-460 YMTIQEYRYRKRV
+460 YMMIQEYRYQKRV
-473 AFSVECEVSGQYLI
+473 VFSVDYEASGKYLI

-500 YHGVEKMLTPCTISV
+500 YHGVDKMLTPCHISV
-515 ALKEE
+515 IIKE
-520 GERIAITVSDN
+520 GEERIEITVSDN

-536 EEELEAVRTF
+536 EEELEAVRSF
-546 TAEPKGHGIGLK
+546 TAQPKGHGIGLK
-558 NIYERLKMAFNQ
+558 NIYERLKMAFDQ
-570 EAYFDIS
+570 EADFNIS
-577 SVPGGGTTVTI
+577 SSCGSGTIVTI
-588 KIPKAEVMKSDD
+588 RIPKTEVMKKDD

>member
-1 MKDRGILFKW
+1 MKKYRG
-11 QSMEAYRE
+11 
-19 YWYQKYRDLKLAEK
+19 YWYRKYSDLKLAEK
-33 MIIVYVLMLG
+33 MIIVYVMMLG
-43 ICFLISVAALQVSFN
+43 ICFLLSVVALQVSFN

-92 IAIDTQI
+92 IAMDTKI
-99 QEQLTKM
+99 QEQLSKM
-106 KEMKHFTADYSYEV
+106 KSLKRFSADYSYEV
-120 YQLRMLFNKELANS
+120 YQLRMLFNNELANF
-134 NMVSNMV
+134 NMISNMV
-141 YTDGDRTQFVVGV
+141 YTDGDKTQFVVGI
-154 ATGTISRELY
+154 ATGTISKELY
-164 ESVMNRIHEAKG
+164 DSVMDRIHEAKG
-176 AYVVQP
+176 AYVVQQ
-182 PTAEYPYLLT
+182 PTCEYPYLLT

-222 NIDDLE
+222 YIDDLE
-228 ADSST
+228 AESSA
-233 LCVYSNEGII
+233 LCVYSDEGVI
-243 YENQK
+243 YENQEH
-248 GMMER
+248 MMER
-253 LPRLEGDKGY
+253 IPALENEKGY
-263 QIIKENG
+263 QVIKENG

-278 QSSKTGWTYVNI
+278 KSSKTGWTYVNV

-300 QNLRYMMIGGFLLL
+300 QKLRYLMIGGFLLL
-314 FLITALILKKL
+314 FLVTALILKKL

-344 TGDFDQA
+344 TGDFDRA
-351 REFLGTS
+351 REFIGNS
-358 TRKDEIG
+358 SQKDEIG

-379 NLIHEN
+379 TLIHEN

-419 IRARKNDEAAEM
+419 IRARKNEEAAEM

-446 QYVTIDEELDSLRK
+446 QYVTIEEELDSLRK

-473 AFSVECEVSGQYLI
+473 TFSVECEAAGHYLI
-487 PHMTLQPLVENSI
+487 PHVTLQPLVENSI

-515 ALKEE
+515 TIKEDR
-520 GERIAITVSDN
+520 ERIVITVSDN

-536 EEELEAVRTF
+536 EEELNAVRSF

-558 NIYERLKMAFNQ
+558 NIYERLKMAFDQ
-570 EAYFDIS
+570 EAGFHIS
-577 SVPGGGTTVTI
+577 SVCGNGTTVQIT
-588 KIPKAEVMKSDD
+588 IPKAEVMKDDD